1 MYAALRP
8 PGQARGSRPACRGP
22 ALGRFL
28 PSRPAGLRGGPP
40 VAAQRSASPC
50 RPLWPSPRLRPSLR
64 VLGRPPPARVRVAGL
79 KPALGLWLPAS
90 ALRSFGSL
98 VPGRWPLRSYR
109 CGPPLCRVL
118 RSPRRFPPRPG
129 LPLLPPRGLR
139 CLRFARHLRGA
150 RSFPPR
156 GLAAPPCRLL
166 AVARLLRFI
175 FFAPFRP
182 PSGGNAG
189 SRMI

>member
-22 ALGRFL
+22 ARGRFL
-28 PSRPAGLRGGPP
+28 PSRAAALRGGPP
-40 VAAQRSASPC
+40 VAAPRSAPPC

-64 VLGRPPPARVRVAGL
+64 VLGRPPPARVNVRA
-79 KPALGLWLPAS
+79 KARPCLWLPAS

-98 VPGRWPLRSYR
+98 GPGRWPLRSYR
-109 CGPPLCRVL
+109 GGPPLCRAL

-129 LPLLPPRGLR
+129 LPLLHPRGLR
-139 CLRFARHLRGA
+139 CLRFARHLRGV

-156 GLAAPPCRLL
+156 VLRLRRVACGLTPGCSG
-166 AVARLLRFI
+166 VSS
-175 FFAPFRP
+175 P
-182 PSGGNAG
+182 PSVPLPGETQGTV
-189 SRMI
+189 